1 MPGLKNYSLL
11 VAMAALHMSSNAEC
25 SVLRIRDEDDDTS
38 SGSII
43 DMTNSFKANAA
54 QKSGSPSPAPPAE
67 KHSDDDGSG
76 SSEQPKDSQ
85 AAAPA
90 NKASPSALSETQGG
104 ANGENQGA

>member
-25 SVLRIRDEDDDTS
+25 SVLRIRDEDDDA
-38 SGSII
+38 SGSILDI
-43 DMTNSFKANAA
+43 TNNFKANAA
-54 QKSGSPSPAPPAE
+54 KSSGPPSPAPPAE

-76 SSEQPKDSQ
+76 SNSEQPKDSQ

-90 NKASPSALSETQGG
+90 NKPSALSETQGG
-104 ANGENQGA
+104 ANGESQGA